1 MCVHFRCPASEAP
14 QTLFFLVGCET
25 TWIPG
30 TRLGWEFLFSRH
42 RAITTYH
49 QILLLVPIIWINHW
63 AFIHPPHK
71 NYFAFCQLFPGALGC
86 PLNILCAW
94 HRFTQDKHAPQACGL
109 YFFQGFR
116 AAITY
121 WYYLICCCYSKQ
133 TNKISELRK
142 PFSA

>member
-1 MCVHFRCPASEAP
+1 MHTYIHICVCISDAPLQKLPRPSSSWWGVKPLGSLGPGWAGNFSFPATGQS
-14 QTLFFLVGCET
+14 
-25 TWIPG
+25 
-30 TRLGWEFLFSRH
+30 
-42 RAITTYH
+42 TTYH

-121 WYYLICCCYSKQ
+121 
-133 TNKISELRK
+133 
-142 PFSA
+142 